1 MDQRNPPS
9 EPAAPEKGRGPSS
22 KIANSLVALSSAA
35 VLTVYAAGYLRT
47 RSAAARFA
55 VEAADLRTAGPVTGA
70 PVAAAPPPD
79 FSDVREPSVAA
90 AAPAPVDPAP
100 KSDAAVA
107 PGTSK
112 PAESA
117 LPAQVADT
125 AAPSTEPAP
134 IEESPASSAAVAT
147 TDAAPAAVEPTKA
160 EPPAPTPPPPDR
172 KFKDGTYSG
181 WGYSRHGDIQA
192 AVVVQDG
199 RVVSAEITQC
209 LTRYSCSVIDMLPA
223 QVLSRQNAFVDLISG
238 ATESANAYSNAIFRA
253 LVSSE
258 KALVSSQK

>member
-1 MDQRNPPS
+1 MDQQAPPS
-9 EPAAPEKGRGPSS
+9 EPVAPEKGRGPS

-55 VEAADLRTAGPVTGA
+55 VEAADLGTAGPVAGA
-70 PVAAAPPPD
+70 PVTAAAPPESTD
-79 FSDVREPSVAA
+79 AVKLAE
-90 AAPAPVDPAP
+90 AAPAVPASPVPGSSASAPPSEITSPEASPAP
-100 KSDAAVA
+100 LDSTASPSASA
-107 PGTSK
+107 PTPG
-112 PAESA
+112 PAPTEES
-117 LPAQVADT
+117 T
-125 AAPSTEPAP
+125 APSSAAATTEPAP
-134 IEESPASSAAVAT
+134 AAADSA
-147 TDAAPAAVEPTKA
+147 KA
-160 EPPAPTPPPPDR
+160 EPPAAPAAPR
-172 KFKDGTYSG
+172 ESKFKDGTYSG

-238 ATESANAYSNAIFRA
+238 ATESANAYSNAIYRA
-253 LVSSE
+253 L
-258 KALVSSQK
+258 ASSQK